1 MRADFEDVID
11 DSAEVLIED
20 VQKVSLLSD
29 VKEQLIVL
37 NIVAFNW
44 LIWIKVLLDFID
56 ALLQRVKRV
65 VAHLS
70 QIQ

>member
-1 MRADFEDVID
+1 MID

-56 ALLQRVKRV
+56 ALLQRVKCV
-65 VAHLS
+65 VADLS

>member
-1 MRADFEDVID
+1 MID

-20 VQKVSLLSD
+20 VQKVPLLGD

-44 LIWIKVLLDFID
+44 LIWIKVLLDFVD

-65 VAHLS
+65 IAHLS
-70 QIQ
+70 QVQ